1 MTLSGKIAQ
10 IIMAEDPKDR
20 LIKKDN
26 KSENATQWQKIKNGI
41 KKSVTFVTDV
51 LLIIPRAAFH
61 GLCNEITYIICK
73 YVINEDRYDD
83 DDLEEI

>member
-1 MTLSGKIAQ
+1 MSLTGKIAQ

-20 LIKKDN
+20 LIKKVN
-26 KSENATQWQKIKNGI
+26 KSTNATLWQKIKNGI
-41 KKSVTFVTDV
+41 KRSVTFVMDV

-73 YVINEDRYDD
+73 YVINEDNYDAD
-83 DDLEEI
+83 NLEEI